1 MCIFMK
7 GKERVHD
14 WRTNVANN
22 LIYFYH
28 KCLQVFV
35 MISTF
40 FIFRDELLKITFL
53 IIIYYT
59 QSSFLQLFYRIIFE
73 QNILTKANKLNCDWN
88 INLYKYGSWNVAKIE
103 MFIVCCIF
111 MLYEVSFWLYISYL
125 CYMFYY
131 VFIIYLYVY
140 YMFFNFVIYF
150 FFHIIWFWICVKTFL
165 FSLYVQKLL

>member
-1 MCIFMK
+1 
-7 GKERVHD
+7 
-14 WRTNVANN
+14 
-22 LIYFYH
+22 
-28 KCLQVFV
+28 

-40 FIFRDELLKITFL
+40 FIFRDELLKISFL

-73 QNILTKANKLNCDWN
+73 QNIQTKANKLNCDWN

-103 MFIVCCIF
+103 IFFVCFIF
-111 MLYEVSFWLYISYL
+111 MLYEVSFLLYISYL

-140 YMFFNFVIYF
+140 YMFLNFVIYF
-150 FFHIIWFWICVKTFL
+150 FFDIIWFWICVKTFL

>member
-1 MCIFMK
+1 M
-7 GKERVHD
+7 
-14 WRTNVANN
+14 
-22 LIYFYH
+22 
-28 KCLQVFV
+28 
-35 MISTF
+35 
-40 FIFRDELLKITFL
+40 KITFL

-59 QSSFLQLFYRIIFE
+59 QSSLLQLFYQIILE
-73 QNILTKANKLNCDWN
+73 QNIQTKANKLNCDWN

-103 MFIVCCIF
+103 IFIVCFIF

-131 VFIIYLYVY
+131 VFIIYLMYIICFLILLY
-140 YMFFNFVIYF
+140 IYIYI

>member
-1 MCIFMK
+1 M
-7 GKERVHD
+7 
-14 WRTNVANN
+14 
-22 LIYFYH
+22 
-28 KCLQVFV
+28 
-35 MISTF
+35 
-40 FIFRDELLKITFL
+40 KITFL

-59 QSSFLQLFYRIIFE
+59 QSSLLQLFYQIILE
-73 QNILTKANKLNCDWN
+73 QNIQTKANKLNCDWN

-103 MFIVCCIF
+103 IFIVCFIF

-131 VFIIYLYVY
+131 VFIIYLMYIICFLILLY
-140 YMFFNFVIYF
+140 IYIYF